1 MFARGRLQGSQ
12 PPVVSADEHN
22 AAGRSHGA
30 AIAGILPG
38 LPPNET
44 IGLHIQRRENARSLQ
59 GGSAECTSQVLFS
72 LPRGRLMLLAASEQA
87 RAVAGADVEVVGG
100 GIVRTGRPIRTA
112 PGGRFGHDAID
123 PERSENASMVHQGKV
138 FVRDVHKLRNK
149 SVAVRKRL
157 SGGGSLT

>member
-100 GIVRTGRPIRTA
+100 G
-112 PGGRFGHDAID
+112 FGHDAID

-138 FVRDVHKLRNK
+138 FVRDVHKLGNK

-157 SGGGSLT
+157 SGGGSL